1 MATVEL
7 IQNNAKDLGDLQRK
21 LDSWH
26 AQGLDEREIM
36 ARSKDEQL
44 RSKGNTFFKY
54 ILKFEFPSKAT
65 FTDKISII
73 FCDGKCFISS

>member
-21 LDSWH
+21 LDNWH

-44 RSKGNTFFKY
+44 RSKKRVL
-54 ILKFEFPSKAT
+54 LK
-65 FTDKISII
+65 
-73 FCDGKCFISS
+73 